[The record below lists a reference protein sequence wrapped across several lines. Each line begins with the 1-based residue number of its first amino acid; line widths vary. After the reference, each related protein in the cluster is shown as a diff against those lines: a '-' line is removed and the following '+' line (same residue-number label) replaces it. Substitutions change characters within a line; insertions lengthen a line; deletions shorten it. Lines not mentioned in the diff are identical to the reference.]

1 MQWTDGETMWK
12 TSNRFGEIV
21 DILFGDVF
29 AASGGSSGSRVFDLI
44 YFFVAGRYELY
55 MVVFYKETAK
65 KGWWA

>member
-1 MQWTDGETMWK
+1 M
-12 TSNRFGEIV
+12 

-55 MVVFYKETAK
+55 MVVLYKETAK